1 MSMNTGKVVFPAL
14 AIAALVGSAGLGS
27 LTAPQPAAAQAAATA
42 PQQGEH
48 QERHRFSPARHVEGR
63 IAYLKAELN
72 ITDAQAPQFERVAQ
86 AMRDNAKTM
95 EQAVD
100 QHRAMR
106 GQPQTAVQRLESRAQ
121 FATLRAQDDQRF
133 VEAFKPLYASLSD
146 NQKKAADELLTRH
159 WHR

>member
-1 MSMNTGKVVFPAL
+1 MNTGKAVLPAL
-14 AIAALVGSAGLGS
+14 AIAALVAGAGLGS
-27 LTAPQPAAAQAAATA
+27 LAAPQPAAAQAATTA

-48 QERHRFSPARHVEGR
+48 HERHRFSPARHVEGR
-63 IAYLKAELN
+63 IAYLKAELQ
-72 ITDAQAPQFERVAQ
+72 ITDAQAPQFDRVAQ

-95 EQAVD
+95 EQAFD

-106 GQPQTAVQRLESRAQ
+106 GQPRTAVQRLEARAQ
-121 FATLRAQDDQRF
+121 FASLRAQDDQRF

-159 WHR
+159 GHR

>member
-1 MSMNTGKVVFPAL
+1 MNTGKAVLPAL
-14 AIAALVGSAGLGS
+14 AIAALVGGAGLGA
-27 LTAPQPAAAQAAATA
+27 LTVPQPAAAQAAATA

-48 QERHRFSPARHVEGR
+48 HEWHRFSPARHIEGR
-63 IAYLKAELN
+63 IAYLKAELK

-106 GQPQTAVQRLESRAQ
+106 GQPRTAVQRLEARTQ